1 MSLSFYT
8 YKDDEWRRISE
19 TYLRSGTIF
28 KFCSPIRSFPL
39 QLLFDKLPP
48 QIDRLVGGQT
58 SRFET
63 SLSGKI
69 VVQRLQY
76 QQTPHQWFPP
86 VTLRRK
92 SIARERRKGRPSLSF
107 YGQWR
112 SRWTLRE
119 VAQTFYNELIKRPSA
134 GQLPL
139 ADKYTRMRATRSRM
153 IAEFCNKSRLFIT
166 SRSYSSFVLHLL
178 LSHFSLLQE
187 EIPFLSFPIFE
198 FQGGEGD
205 NCDVSCCN
213 STHLAFVRRERT
225 GNSWRLLKKKTISK
239 RGLFFSRHFI
249 DDWKFHFHET
259 RADFQLFQLRDSSYR
274 EIFRPGGRQVFCKR
288 HVIKRL

>member
-8 YKDDEWRRISE
+8 HKADEWRRISE
-19 TYLRSGTIF
+19 TYLWSGTIF
-28 KFCSPIRSFPL
+28 KFRSPIRSFPL

-92 SIARERRKGRPSLSF
+92 SIARERRKRRPSLSF

-178 LSHFSLLQE
+178 LPLLIFPFYKKKFPSFLFQFS
-187 EIPFLSFPIFE
+187 SFK
-198 FQGGEGD
+198 
-205 NCDVSCCN
+205 
-213 STHLAFVRRERT
+213 AERGIIAT
-225 GNSWRLLKKKTISK
+225 YRVVIRPTWRLSAENEREIRGGCWKKK
-239 RGLFFSRHFI
+239 LSRN
-249 DDWKFHFHET
+249 
-259 RADFQLFQLRDSSYR
+259 ADFFFAPFHRRLKVPFPRDESGLSIIPVAWFQLSGNFSA
-274 EIFRPGGRQVFCKR
+274 GGSTGV
-288 HVIKRL
+288 L

>member
-8 YKDDEWRRISE
+8 YKADEWRRISE
-19 TYLRSGTIF
+19 TYLWSGTIF
-28 KFCSPIRSFPL
+28 KFRSPIRSFPL

-178 LSHFSLLQE
+178 LPLLIFPFYKKKFPSFLFQFSSFKAE
-187 EIPFLSFPIFE
+187 RGIIATYRVVIRPTWRLSAENERGIR
-198 FQGGEGD
+198 GGCWKKILSRNAD
-205 NCDVSCCN
+205 FFFRAIS
-213 STHLAFVRRERT
+213 STTESSISTRRERT
-225 GNSWRLLKKKTISK
+225 FNYSSCVIPVIGKFFG
-239 RGLFFSRHFI
+239 RGVDRCFVN
-249 DDWKFHFHET
+249 
-259 RADFQLFQLRDSSYR
+259 
-274 EIFRPGGRQVFCKR
+274 GM
-288 HVIKRL
+288 